1 MNEIHVSVETVGL
14 FIGIVAVIA
23 PAAYAVGR
31 FHQRLTAVE
40 KSLED
45 TLRRTELIAE
55 RIAAALETL
64 VSHAAREHFRKESE
78 EQHSGR

>member
-1 MNEIHVSVETVGL
+1 MNEIHVTIETIGL
-14 FIGIVAVIA
+14 FIAIVAVIA

-64 VSHAAREHFRKESE
+64 VHRSAHEHLTR
-78 EQHSGR
+78 QP